1 MVFDEAHNIDNVCI
15 EALSVSLDRKIL
27 DNAARN
33 LTALGNDVKRMRAAD
48 AARLQEEY
56 NRLVSGLSNSAGGL
70 SGGAARFGGASSSS
84 SAAGGAASAAAGGA
98 AAGSAAAGSAAD
110 GGEELPGP
118 PVIPSDVLAEAVPGN
133 IRNAELF
140 VRFMKHVLR

>member
-98 AAGSAAAGSAAD
+98 AAGSAAD